1 MNRMYLIYTMK
12 NGIIRDKVVFYSAD
26 TVTKMTTN
34 FSKATILDS
43 HKEIWKLA
51 NDTKYGPFKVL
62 QATAKQIFKWQL
74 MNELP
79 SERQ

>member
-1 MNRMYLIYTMK
+1 MNRMYLVYAMK
-12 NGIIRDKVVFYSAD
+12 NTPHIKKVVFYSAD

-43 HKEIWKLA
+43 HKEVRKLA
-51 NDTKYGPFKVL
+51 KNKMYGPFKVW